1 MKRRAILLFA
11 FLSTSCLYA
20 MHESEIAESL
30 PVADCTAPT
39 SPVFVEVD
47 LYKLAKIDI
56 DIFEFAI
63 PYSNIASTVIQKSA
77 TAQRIVEENQ
87 NRWHQMPGNLSIKA
101 AKAFLRDRRGEKNC
115 LREGIWK
122 QMLEDPFVQALLN
135 AVPKKIKLKKG
146 WMAEYIAEDNVIV
159 LDKIKNTILDTLLA
173 IEINSV
179 PALKNSDD
187 EPKSFQGFYA
197 LIPLEAILKKAP
209 KPVAEKLFSRVDIV
223 KEVLSRSEIAREIKA
238 EYEKD
243 HEEFKNLCLE
253 LSLIESTKKCHC
265 RAGALLEDVKDHWY
279 TLQYQ
284 PFIASWVNAL
294 EEREVEKDDLSR
306 VHDERKAVAGRKK
319 ERKKLMRTLIVYP
332 LLGLDPHYKFEK
344 KSGTRTMTRVDPS
357 LF

>member
-1 MKRRAILLFA
+1 M
-11 FLSTSCLYA
+11 
-20 MHESEIAESL
+20 
-30 PVADCTAPT
+30 
-39 SPVFVEVD
+39 
-47 LYKLAKIDI
+47 
-56 DIFEFAI
+56 
-63 PYSNIASTVIQKSA
+63 
-77 TAQRIVEENQ
+77 
-87 NRWHQMPGNLSIKA
+87 
-101 AKAFLRDRRGEKNC
+101 
-115 LREGIWK
+115 
-122 QMLEDPFVQALLN
+122 
-135 AVPKKIKLKKG
+135 
-146 WMAEYIAEDNVIV
+146 IV

-265 RAGALLEDVKDHWY
+265 RARALIEDVKDHWY

-294 EEREVEKDDLSR
+294 EEREVEKDDLSS
-306 VHDERKAVAGRKK
+306 VADQRKAVAARKK

-344 KSGTRTMTRVDPS
+344 KSGTRTMAKVDPS